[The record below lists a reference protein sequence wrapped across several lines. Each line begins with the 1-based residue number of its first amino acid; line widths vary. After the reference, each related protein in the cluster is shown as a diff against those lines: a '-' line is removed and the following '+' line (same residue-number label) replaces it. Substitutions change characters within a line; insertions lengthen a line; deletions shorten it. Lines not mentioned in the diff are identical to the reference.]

1 MNRLA
6 EREGNLER
14 GRREAMEGREAIGR
28 RDRLEAESAGAQRS
42 RLERAS
48 PKRRDFAAMLN
59 TMVADAT
66 RHELPGLAALEGIRK
81 AQRLSGYKTAEDHN
95 LAHAR
100 FEKAGGLDG
109 FNRLHPQSNLRRDDI
124 ASGNDAKTRYDPSG
138 DISAIEPE
146 FLLDVARALIEAV
159 RARAMKFPANRR
171 D

>member
-81 AQRLSGYKTAEDHN
+81 AQRLGYKDASDHN
-95 LAHAR
+95 RSYDR
-100 FEKAGGLDG
+100 FEKAGGVEG
-109 FNRLHPQSNLRRDDI
+109 FNRLHPQSSLRRDDI
-124 ASGNDAKTRYDPSG
+124 RTGADAKARYDPSG

-146 FLLDVARALIEAV
+146 FLLDVARRLIEAERV
-159 RARAMKFPANRR
+159 QAARFPANRR